1 MNFRPGIPRYL
12 QIADSV
18 RRDLKGDGE
27 RIPSE
32 HALCAKFRV
41 SRPTV
46 RQALDVLVQEGRLYR
61 HAGRGTFATG
71 AAANDRR
78 LRVIGSVDD
87 MMALGDETWFK
98 THHARSGARAGQ
110 HRPGAPPA
118 AGLQRLPDH
127 AACVTPRRGRSSTSP
142 RGCRRRSARRCPTK
156 ICPRRSLIGAIER
169 LLNTPIKFLEQT
181 VDAALAPRT
190 VAEMLQLRAPHAAAA
205 LRAHLFRGQRRAGRV
220 RAHLP
225 DQPAVSVS
233 RRALPGRSP
242 ELTGRVVPG
251 GLRRRGHVHRL
262 RPAGPVGRADDRQA
276 PDDLPRSLGGL
287 PGRSRRADGQS
298 RRAVGR
304 SWPRPFTAPRWA
316 PTSSSSARR
325 RAWAC
330 SRPVA
335 SATCSS
341 SGARSAT
348 RSTTSRSRSRA
359 R

>member
-1 MNFRPGIPRYL
+1 VNFRPGIPRYL

-98 THHARSGARAGQ
+98 TVTRDVV
-110 HRPGAPPA
+110 PVPA
-118 AGLQRLPDH
+118 NIAQALRLPPGSSAYRICGVRH
-127 AACVTPRRGRSSTSP
+127 AETGPFQHITVWLP
-142 RGCRRRSARRCPTK
+142 PTIGK
-156 ICPRRSLIGAIER
+156 ALSEEDITKGSLIGAIER

-190 VAEMLQLRAPHAAAA
+190 VAEMLQLRARTPLLLFERIYFAASGEPVEYA
-205 LRAHLFRGQRRAGRV
+205 LTYQT
-220 RAHLP
+220 
-225 DQPAVSVS
+225 S
-233 RRALPGRSP
+233 RRYPYRVAL
-242 ELTGRVVPG
+242 
-251 GLRRRGHVHRL
+251 
-262 RPAGPVGRADDRQA
+262 
-276 PDDLPRSLGGL
+276 
-287 PGRSRRADGQS
+287 
-298 RRAVGR
+298 
-304 SWPRPFTAPRWA
+304 
-316 PTSSSSARR
+316 
-325 RAWAC
+325 
-330 SRPVA
+330 
-335 SATCSS
+335 
-341 SGARSAT
+341 
-348 RSTTSRSRSRA
+348 SRSDRRS
-359 R
+359 